1 MALRIPTSHLDPS
14 GFDTNSN
21 TTKTFA
27 DMTGG
32 DGASSFLGVVKACD
46 DFPYGPAANSYY
58 QLYLPDDDQP
68 HGYMLPEIV
77 QKMPW
82 THEFSVSHD
91 HPRSVQVLDSS
102 KGKNTAAAINAAFQD
117 VVNICIERDLFHVI
131 CARHSEPFAI
141 AGARYGSPV
150 YVERFAASLFGITTR
165 GAHLVAHTKTPDGMK
180 LWIQRRSAHLYTY
193 PNMLDSAVAGGVKS
207 GVSPLDTIV
216 QEADEEASLSKD
228 FVRQNAKSKG
238 VLSHM
243 GLTGK
248 GFPGEQGLVTPDY
261 IYIYEIELPADVKPR
276 PHDDEV
282 DCFYC
287 MTIDEVK
294 KALLAGEFKADT
306 GAVIVDFFIRHSIIT
321 PENEENFV
329 EINMRLRR
337 WLPFRTG

>member
-1 MALRIPTSHLDPS
+1 MAFRISTSHLTSPRS
-14 GFDTNSN
+14 NSDI
-21 TTKTFA
+21 TTTFA
-27 DMTGG
+27 KMTGG
-32 DGASSFLGVVKACD
+32 DEETLFLEVVKVCD
-46 DFPYGPAANSYY
+46 DFPYGPAAENYY
-58 QLYLPDDDQP
+58 QLYLPEDDQP

-77 QKMPW
+77 HKMPW
-82 THEFSVSHD
+82 TPHFSISHE
-91 HPRSVQVLDSS
+91 HPRKIQVSDRS
-102 KGKNTAAAINAAFQD
+102 KGKDTAAAINAAFQE
-117 VVNICIERDLFHVI
+117 VVDICIERDLFHVI

-165 GAHLVAHTKTPDGMK
+165 GAHLVAYSKAPEGEMK

-207 GVSPLDTIV
+207 GVSPFETIV

-228 FVRQNAKSKG
+228 FVRQHAKSKG

-243 GLTGK
+243 GVTGK

-261 IYIYEIELPADVKPR
+261 IYVYDIELPPDVKPK
-276 PHDDEV
+276 PHDDEI

-287 MTIDEVK
+287 MSINEIK
-294 KALLAGEFKADT
+294 KALLAGDFKPDS
-306 GAVIVDFFIRHSIIT
+306 GAVVVDFLIRNSVIT
-321 PENEENFV
+321 PENEKNFV
-329 EINMRLRR
+329 EISMRLHR

>member
-1 MALRIPTSHLDPS
+1 
-14 GFDTNSN
+14 
-21 TTKTFA
+21 
-27 DMTGG
+27 MTGG
-32 DGASSFLGVVKACD
+32 DEETSFLEVVKACD
-46 DFPYGPAANSYY
+46 DFPYGPAAESYY
-58 QLYLPDDDQP
+58 QLYLPEDDQP

-77 QKMPW
+77 HKMPW
-82 THEFSVSHD
+82 TQHFSISHE
-91 HPRSVQVLDSS
+91 HPRKIRIFDRS
-102 KGKNTAAAINAAFQD
+102 KGKDTATAINAAFQE
-117 VVNICIERDLFHVI
+117 VVDICIERDLFHVI

-165 GAHLVAHTKTPDGMK
+165 GAHLVAYSKTPEGEMK

-207 GVSPLDTIV
+207 GVSPFETIV

-228 FVRQNAKSKG
+228 FVRQHAKSKG

-261 IYIYEIELPADVKPR
+261 IYVFDIQLPPDVKPK
-276 PHDDEV
+276 PYDDEV

-287 MTIDEVK
+287 MSIDEIK
-294 KALLAGEFKADT
+294 KALFAGDFKPDS
-306 GAVIVDFFIRHSIIT
+306 GAVIVDFLIRNSVIT
-321 PENEENFV
+321 PENEKNFV
-329 EINMRLRR
+329 EINMRLHR